1 MKYIYTSRSG
11 KLFLLAAKLLLLSA
25 CAVLD
30 PNFKTPT
37 VTLASVQPLQTTGL
51 EQRFNIGLR
60 VNNPNQNAL
69 NLVGISYAIEL
80 EGFEVI
86 TGAANN
92 VPVIPAYG
100 DTLINIEA
108 AVGFMQGVKFIG
120 ALLNKTSPEL
130 GYKIK
135 ANLDTGLPIIGILPI
150 TNSGVVNLS
159 DALSR

>member
-1 MKYIYTSRSG
+1 MALTM
-11 KLFLLAAKLLLLSA
+11 LLLTA

-37 VTLASVQPLQTTGL
+37 VALASVQPLQTTGL

-60 VNNPNQNAL
+60 VSNPNQQAL
-69 NLVGISYAIEL
+69 NLVGVDYTIEL
-80 EGFEVI
+80 DGFEVI
-86 TGAANN
+86 NGRANN
-92 VPVIPAYG
+92 IPSISAYG

-120 ALLNKTSPEL
+120 SLLNKTSPEL
-130 GYKIK
+130 GYKINAK
-135 ANLDTGLPIIGILPI
+135 LDTGLPIIGVLPI

-159 DALSR
+159 DALSQ